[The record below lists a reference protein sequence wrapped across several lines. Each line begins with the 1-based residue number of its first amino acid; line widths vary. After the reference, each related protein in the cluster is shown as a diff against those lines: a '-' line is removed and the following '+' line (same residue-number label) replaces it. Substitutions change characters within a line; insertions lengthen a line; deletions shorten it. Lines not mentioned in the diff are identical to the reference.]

1 MKLSTLLGSPCIVT
15 LAVAAAPALADTT
28 ISKDS
33 TTPLDTL
40 SAGNILIKKDAE
52 LSVATGAA
60 ITVNSSNTVTVE
72 DDDSDDSDDE
82 PGQITAGKAD
92 GATGVLRRH
101 IAEALIYR
109 RATAGAQ
116 ADFDRRT
123 MHRGDAPFGLRED
136 GAAQA
141 PFLHS

>member
-60 ITVNSSNTVTVE
+60 ITVNSTIPSQYTQGSLAV
-72 DDDSDDSDDE
+72 
-82 PGQITAGKAD
+82 
-92 GATGVLRRH
+92 
-101 IAEALIYR
+101 R
-109 RATAGAQ
+109 RAAT
-116 ADFDRRT
+116 RS
-123 MHRGDAPFGLRED
+123 
-136 GAAQA
+136 AA
-141 PFLHS
+141 L